1 MTFKN
6 NNEYIKRG
14 SETSAAKTSKAYL
27 RVHVTGYS
35 FRRGRGGG
43 VALPVV
49 GFSRRLRP
57 KGGAFLYFSSQCTEG

>member
-6 NNEYIKRG
+6 NNEKYIKRG

-27 RVHVTGYS
+27 HVHVAGYS
-35 FRRGRGGG
+35 SRRGRGGG

-49 GFSRRLRP
+49 AS
-57 KGGAFLYFSSQCTEG
+57 